1 MRWRLPFI
9 YNNNMKT
16 ISLAILAALAL
27 GSCTKDDTAPV
38 QSAKDNRTLSVVAT
52 TESASRAV
60 LYEGESAAQVVWEA
74 DDKIGVFTMSNKATA
89 PNNCLHIVQGGSTTA
104 RFAGQMQNEVQHN
117 DSYFA
122 YYPYDG
128 RTEFYYDSDQSI
140 VLNAPRVQYRR
151 SEGFDARSCGFMV
164 AKSKTGILYGDEPE
178 FAFKNL
184 FAILKF
190 TLTGAGERLYRINV
204 FDNNGGQMSG
214 QFFVSMTDANLADP
228 TPTFEGGGFYTAPFD
243 SEYVTLGCN
252 TVLSDTPQSFY
263 VAVPPRYY
271 TYGYSV
277 EFETSA
283 GAMFRSNGTLT
294 GKTLKRNTIYRHP
307 QEKFAADYDITLRAT
322 ADYLWQSSANT
333 LSNIAL
339 RHGAAGTDLSLAENA
354 NCYIVD
360 KAGDYSF
367 RASRPDGVALWGAS
381 ADAYISFSISEET
394 IQKGGNALIALFDDE
409 GNVLWSWHIWIPRE
423 NSCAA
428 LHSAGG
434 THSLMSLNLGAL
446 CSDVDSA
453 DSYGFYYQWGRKD
466 PFVGNGSAGE
476 TASGYRETTP
486 FETVAC
492 VINPKYADRYSFRTI
507 ANNDSAIA
515 TGKSTEYATA
525 HPTTFIYYNANV
537 RNGDSSGEDTAH
549 LQSGSGTWFNS
560 YYAKFVSLWGY
571 EHGTRLNRKTIYD
584 PCPAGYRVPDCVE
597 STWTGMKAGATVVG
611 SLGGLMCDGS
621 YYPAAGCRDGWG
633 TAGKGGCLR
642 YSGYNAYYMTSRPS
656 TNYCDVLS
664 LSYHSV
670 YSLYPASAGV
680 VRCIKQ

>member
-1 MRWRLPFI
+1 
-9 YNNNMKT
+9 MKPY
-16 ISLAILAALAL
+16 SLAILAALAL
-27 GSCTKDDTAPV
+27 GSCAKDDTAPM
-38 QSAKDNRTLSVVAT
+38 QPAHDNRTLSVVAT
-52 TESASRAV
+52 TEPASRAT

-74 DDKIGVFTMSNKATA
+74 GDEIGVFTMSNKVSA
-89 PNNCLHIVQGGSTTA
+89 PNNLLHIVQGGSTTA

-128 RTEFYYDSDQSI
+128 RAEFYYDGNQSLI
-140 VLNAPRVQYRR
+140 LNAPRVQYRR
-151 SEGFDARSCGFMV
+151 GEGFDARNCGFMV

-190 TLTGAGERLYRINV
+190 TLTGAGETLYRINV
-204 FDNNGGQMSG
+204 FDNNGDKISG
-214 QFFVSMTDANLADP
+214 QFTVSLTDDNIANP
-228 TPTFEGGGFYTAPFD
+228 TATFDGDGFYAAPFD
-243 SEYVTLGCN
+243 SEYVTLECN

-271 TYGYSV
+271 TYGYSA

-283 GAMFRSNGTLT
+283 GAMFRSNGTMT

-307 QEKFAADYDITLRAT
+307 QEKFAADYDIALRAT
-322 ADYLWQSSANT
+322 ADYLWQSNT
-333 LSNIAL
+333 NTVSNIAL
-339 RHGAAGTDLSLAENA
+339 RHGAAGTDLSLTENA
-354 NCYIVD
+354 NCYIID
-360 KAGDYSF
+360 KAGNYSF

-381 ADAYISFSISEET
+381 ADAYIAFSVSDET
-394 IQKGGNALIALFDDE
+394 IQKGGNALIALFDDAS
-409 GNVLWSWHIWIPRE
+409 NVLWSWHIWIPRE
-423 NSCAA
+423 NPCAT

-446 CSDVDSA
+446 CSASDSA
-453 DSYGFYYQWGRKD
+453 DSYGLYYQWGRKD

-476 TASGYRETTP
+476 NATGYRETTP

-492 VINPKYADRYSFRTI
+492 VINPKYADRYSFRVI
-507 ANNDSAIA
+507 ANDDSSIT
-515 TGKSTEYATA
+515 TGKSAEYAVE

-537 RNGDSSGEDTAH
+537 RNGDASGEDTAH

-571 EHGTRLNRKTIYD
+571 ERGTNGNRKTIYD
-584 PCPAGYRVPDCVE
+584 PCPAGYRVPDNVE
-597 STWTGMKAGATVVG
+597 STWAGMKSGATAVG

-633 TAGKGGCLR
+633 TSGKGGCLR
-642 YSGYNAYYMTSRPS
+642 YTGNNAYYMTSRPS
-656 TNYCDVLS
+656 TNYCDALS
-664 LSYHSV
+664 LSYRSA
-670 YSLYPASAGV
+670 YALYPASAGV
-680 VRCIKQ
+680 IRCCKE